1 MKSRSKKKMKK
12 ISKIAPYL
20 VATLFVATLVSTQF
34 FSLFYVN
41 QKEAYEKHVNQDV
54 LLSSIFD
61 FSVPSDF
68 ISLVSNF
75 QKYFTEIMTNID
87 LNQLYSFLN
96 DGFAFIQMDRV
107 DHSANA
113 ATPDKDYKYNF
124 VSNTSNLDKR
134 PNELTKDPLVY
145 IYNTHTSETYEKDV
159 VNVNLGRK
167 LGVMDVSKMVSNNLD
182 SYGITSLVEMRDVT
196 DLLLTNNWNY
206 YRSYEASRMYL
217 EDTAMEYESLGYF
230 VDVHRDSVGHN
241 KTTTEINGKS
251 YAKILFVVG
260 QDHPGYKQNL
270 QFAKAIDTLLNMNYP
285 GLSKGIME
293 KGGEYTNGIYN
304 QDFAPTVIC
313 LEVGG
318 VDNTQEELANTAAV
332 IAEVLNEYIQS
343 NH

>member
-12 ISKIAPYL
+12 ISKITPYL
-20 VATLFVATLVSTQF
+20 VATLFVGTLLSTQF
-34 FSLFYVN
+34 FNLFYVN

-107 DHSANA
+107 EQSANA

-167 LGVMDVSKMVSNNLD
+167 LGVMDVSKMVSTNLD
-182 SYGITSLVEMRDVT
+182 TYGITSLVEMRDVT
-196 DLLLTNNWNY
+196 DPHKLVRHLL
-206 YRSYEASRMYL
+206 
-217 EDTAMEYESLGYF
+217 
-230 VDVHRDSVGHN
+230 H
-241 KTTTEINGKS
+241 
-251 YAKILFVVG
+251 
-260 QDHPGYKQNL
+260 
-270 QFAKAIDTLLNMNYP
+270 
-285 GLSKGIME
+285 
-293 KGGEYTNGIYN
+293 
-304 QDFAPTVIC
+304 
-313 LEVGG
+313 
-318 VDNTQEELANTAAV
+318 
-332 IAEVLNEYIQS
+332 
-343 NH
+343 